1 MKKTLTL
8 LCIFG
13 FVINYSAYP
22 QQSKWSTIS
31 YSTTSGPISPEYQYN
46 YSIVI
51 NNNGSAKLIYTKSSS
66 TNEFDFTITKSKL
79 KSLNGYLIRSKVLG
93 LNAEDFKIEKKNPL
107 GGPERSMSIT
117 MWQSPELDSHPPVVE
132 IPTQIKK
139 KYSENV
145 FKLYGYIE
153 RLVPESVW
161 KKAMN

>member
-1 MKKTLTL
+1 MKKTLLL

-46 YSIVI
+46 YSIIV
-51 NNNGSAKLIYTKSSS
+51 NNNGSAKLVYTKSST
-66 TNEFDFTITKSKL
+66 TNEYDFTITKSEL
-79 KSLNGYLIRSKVLG
+79 KSLNGYLIRSKVLS
-93 LNAEDFKIEKKNPL
+93 LNADDFKTDKNLL
-107 GGPERSMSIT
+107 GGAERKMLIT
-117 MWQSPELDSHPPVVE
+117 LWQSPELDSEPPTVE
-132 IPTQIKK
+132 IPKQIRK

-153 RLVPESVW
+153 KLVPESIW